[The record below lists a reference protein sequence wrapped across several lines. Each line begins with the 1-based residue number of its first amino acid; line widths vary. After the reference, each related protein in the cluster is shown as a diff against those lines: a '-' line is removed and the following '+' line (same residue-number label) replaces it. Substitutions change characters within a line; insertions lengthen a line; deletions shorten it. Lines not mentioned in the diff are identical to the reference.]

1 MKPIIGIAA
10 NERSMI
16 EESEHWLTYTPK
28 NFVTHI
34 QEAGGLPLL
43 LPMGALEDAKTYVKQ
58 IDKLLLAGGH
68 DVSPSYYGETLHPL
82 IQGTHPERDAF
93 ELALIKEAVA
103 QKKPIF
109 GVCRGM
115 QLINVAFGGSLYQ
128 DLSLMEKPT
137 LKHVQ
142 LPTPFRFATHDVT
155 INSDSQLGQLLG
167 SSYQVN
173 SFHHQAVKDVAKD
186 FQIIATAPDG
196 VVEAIESHAFAA
208 PVLGIQWHPELAAQS
223 RPSEQAIFEFFVH
236 TL

>member
-34 QEAGGLPLL
+34 QEAGGIPLL
-43 LPMGALEDAKTYVKQ
+43 IPIGIIEDAKAYISR

-68 DVSPSYYGETLHPL
+68 DVSPQHYGETLHPL

-128 DLSLMEKPT
+128 DLSLMENPH

-155 INSDSQLGQLLG
+155 LNADSQLGKLLG
-167 SSYQVN
+167 TTYPVN
-173 SFHHQAVKDVAKD
+173 SFHHQAVKEIAKD
-186 FQIIATAPDG
+186 FQVIATAPDG
-196 VVEAIESHAFAA
+196 VVEAIESHAFGA
-208 PVLGIQWHPELAAQS
+208 PILGIQWHPELAAQT
-223 RPSEQAIFEFFVH
+223 RPSEQAIFAFFVQ

>member
-34 QEAGGLPLL
+34 QEAGGIPLL
-43 LPMGALEDAKTYVKQ
+43 IPMGVIEDAKAYISR

-68 DVSPSYYGETLHPL
+68 DVSPQHYGETLHPL

-128 DLSLMEKPT
+128 DLSLMENPH

-155 INSDSQLGQLLG
+155 LNADSQLGKLLG
-167 SSYQVN
+167 TTYPVN
-173 SFHHQAVKDVAKD
+173 SFHHQAVKEIAKD
-186 FQIIATAPDG
+186 FQVIATAPDG
-196 VVEAIESHAFAA
+196 VVEAIESHAFGA
-208 PVLGIQWHPELAAQS
+208 PILGIQWHPELAAQT
-223 RPSEQAIFEFFVH
+223 RPSEQAIFTFFVQ